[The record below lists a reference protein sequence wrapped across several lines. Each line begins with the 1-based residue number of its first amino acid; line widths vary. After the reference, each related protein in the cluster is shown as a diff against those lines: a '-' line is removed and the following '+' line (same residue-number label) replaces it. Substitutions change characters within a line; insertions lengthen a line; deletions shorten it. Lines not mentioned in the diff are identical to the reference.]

1 MNGALQGKVSL
12 VTGATSGIG
21 RAIAEAFAAQGA
33 QLVLS
38 GRDAA
43 RAQALLTVLAQRG
56 TPARFVAADQSDPM
70 AGQRLADAVLALHGR
85 IDVLVN
91 NAGMLKNGTALET
104 SDTQWARLMDVNLS
118 APFRLCRAVLPA
130 MIAARRGSIVNVAS
144 DWALMGARGAL
155 AYAVTKAGLA
165 QLTRCLA
172 LDHAADGVR
181 VNALCPGDTD
191 TPMLDQAYDDGDRG
205 QKMQRL
211 ADGIPLGRV
220 ARADEVAQAAV
231 FLASDAA
238 SFMTGALVPVD
249 GGTSAQ

>member
-1 MNGALQGKVSL
+1 MNGALHDKVCL
-12 VTGATSGIG
+12 VTGVTSGIG
-21 RAIAEAFAAQGA
+21 RAIADAFAAQGA

-38 GRDAA
+38 GRDQA
-43 RAQALLTVLAQRG
+43 RAQALLSVLSERG
-56 TPARFVAADQSDPM
+56 TPARFVAADQADP
-70 AGQRLADAVLALHGR
+70 AVGQRLADAVLTLHGR

-91 NAGMLKNGTALET
+91 NAGMLSNGTALQT
-104 SDTQWARLMDVNLS
+104 SDAQWARLMDVNLA

-144 DWALMGARGAL
+144 DWALMGARRAL
-155 AYAVTKAGLA
+155 AYAVSKAGLA

-172 LDHAADGVR
+172 LDHAADGIR

-191 TPMLDQAYDDGDRG
+191 TPMLDQAFDAGDRA
-205 QKMQRL
+205 QKVQL
-211 ADGIPLGRV
+211 LSDGIPLGRV